1 MKGWYVMKKSF
12 LFLTLILTFAFI
24 LSGCTKS
31 NNTAATS
38 NANSNTDTS
47 TKMTK
52 IVVGATPNPHAEIL
66 NVVKPILAKEGVD
79 LEIKEFTDYV
89 TPNTALV
96 DKQIDANFFQHVP
109 YLEDF
114 EKKNNVKLVPLVK
127 VHVEPMGAYSKKIK
141 SKDELKDGAT
151 VAVPNDATNEGRAL
165 LLLQKEGLIKLKDP
179 NGLTQTPRDIVDNP
193 KHLKIVELE
202 APQLPRTLQDVDLAI
217 INTNFA
223 LEANLNPLKDAIFME
238 DKNSPYANVLVVR
251 EDNQNDPAIQKL
263 AKALN
268 SDEVKKFIEDKYKGA
283 IVPAF

>member
-1 MKGWYVMKKSF
+1 MKKII
-12 LFLTLILTFAFI
+12 LLITLILTLSFA
-24 LSGCTKS
+24 LVGCTKS
-31 NNTAATS
+31 NNNETNS
-38 NANSNTDTS
+38 NAGNNSD
-47 TKMTK
+47 KMTK

-89 TPNTALV
+89 TPNTALA

-114 EKKNNVKLVPLVK
+114 EKKKNVKLVPLVK

-141 SKDELKDGAT
+141 SKDEIKDSAT

-165 LLLQKEGLIKLKDP
+165 LLLQKQGLIKLKDP

-238 DKNSPYANVLVVR
+238 DKDSPYANVLVVR
-251 EDNQNDPAIQKL
+251 PDNQNDTAIQKL

-268 SDEVKKFIEDKYKGA
+268 SEEVKKFIEDKYKGA